1 MNKATL
7 DSIRL
12 MQTDNYS
19 IMAQNLVPA
28 LLPLLNNEQLNATQ
42 KEALAYLNKWNKRYD
57 AHEIAAS
64 VFEIWTKRLSHDIWA
79 DEFEVKGIPMRYPSR
94 DRTVEMILKEPNA
107 TWYDNINTS
116 KKETLSDLVIEAFKY
131 SCDSLERR
139 FGPIN
144 KDWDWANVKQTNV
157 PHLAKIPGF
166 GSKVLQIGGA
176 KTTINALSE
185 ANGPSWRMVIEL
197 GKTPK
202 GHGVYP
208 GGQSGNPGSKFYDN
222 MIDTWA
228 NGKLYDLFYMQS
240 PDDKSGT
247 VISRLKISK

>member
-1 MNKATL
+1 
-7 DSIRL
+7 
-12 MQTDNYS
+12 
-19 IMAQNLVPA
+19 
-28 LLPLLNNEQLNATQ
+28 
-42 KEALAYLNKWNKRYD
+42 
-57 AHEIAAS
+57 
-64 VFEIWTKRLSHDIWA
+64 
-79 DEFEVKGIPMRYPSR
+79 MRYPSR

-116 KKETLSDLVIEAFKY
+116 KKETLSDLVNEAFKY
-131 SCDSLERR
+131 TCDSLERR
-139 FGPIN
+139 SGPIN
-144 KDWDWANVKQTNV
+144 KDWNWANVKQTNV

-166 GSKVLQIGGA
+166 GSKVLQIGGN
-176 KTTINALSE
+176 KGTINALNE
-185 ANGPSWRMVIEL
+185 TNGPSWRMVIEL

>member
-1 MNKATL
+1 MT
-7 DSIRL
+7 
-12 MQTDNYS
+12 
-19 IMAQNLVPA
+19 
-28 LLPLLNNEQLNATQ
+28 
-42 KEALAYLNKWNKRYD
+42 
-57 AHEIAAS
+57 
-64 VFEIWTKRLSHDIWA
+64 
-79 DEFEVKGIPMRYPSR
+79 GIPMRYPSR

-107 TWYDNINTS
+107 RWYDNINTTPQ
-116 KKETLSDLVIEAFKY
+116 ETLPDLVNEAFKY

-144 KDWDWANVKQTNV
+144 KDWRWSNVKQTNV

-176 KTTINALSE
+176 KSTINAISE
-185 ANGPSWRMVIEL
+185 TNGPSWRMVIEL
-197 GKTPK
+197 GKNPK

-228 NGKLYDLFYMQS
+228 KGQLYDLFYMQT
-240 PDDKSGT
+240 PDDESGKI
-247 VISRLKISK
+247 ISRLKISK